1 MQDRPKKTL
10 SDLMTSYERV
20 VIAQCLKLNNN
31 SRKLT
36 ADALGVST
44 VFLWRRMKKLKMF
57 FSDFPIKNK

>member
-10 SDLMTSYERV
+10 SDLMTSYEKV
-20 VIAQCLKLNNN
+20 VIAQSLKLNRN

-44 VFLWRRMKKLKMF
+44 VFLWRRMKKLNMSF
-57 FSDFPIKNK
+57 DEFPISK